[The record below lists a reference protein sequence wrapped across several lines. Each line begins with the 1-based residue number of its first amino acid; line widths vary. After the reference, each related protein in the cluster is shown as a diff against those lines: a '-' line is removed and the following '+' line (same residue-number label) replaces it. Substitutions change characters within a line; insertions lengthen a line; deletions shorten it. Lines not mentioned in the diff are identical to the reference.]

1 MNSLAKGGN
10 ILLDLLF
17 VVVADLLILAK
28 RLFGFINQLFRL
40 IANAGSLAARL
51 ILRFI
56 LTGFLR
62 SYWWSRKW

>member
-17 VVVADLLILAK
+17 IVVADLLILAK

-40 IANAGSLAARL
+40 IANAGSLALSCA
-51 ILRFI
+51 
-56 LTGFLR
+56 
-62 SYWWSRKW
+62 SY

>member
-40 IANAGSLAARL
+40 IA
-51 ILRFI
+51 
-56 LTGFLR
+56 
-62 SYWWSRKW
+62 RKW